1 MIAALVVLPALA
13 AIAAFFIRSHP
24 LRRSLLVA
32 AAVLHAGMVCWLW
45 VDPARFPPM
54 GSWLAV
60 DALGRLFLAI
70 ASLLF
75 LAVSVSA
82 VGFLQRESGATSADT
97 EEGFLFGNAP
107 EAVFTAC
114 LLGFLSTMTLVT
126 VSQHFGLLW
135 VSIEATT
142 LVSAPLIHYHRH
154 HRSLEATWKYLLI
167 CSVGIAV
174 ALLGTYFLAASVPS
188 GAGRA
193 GSGVVSALTFSG
205 LARAAASL
213 DAGWLKAAFL
223 LLLVGY
229 GTKMGLAPMHTWL
242 PDAHSEAPS
251 VVSALLSGALLNCAF
266 LAVLRILSVCAAAG
280 LGGFGR
286 QTILV
291 LGLVS
296 MAVAAGLIIGQPDYK
311 RMLAYSSVEHM
322 GILCVGIG
330 LGGLGDWGALFH
342 AVNHSLTKAALFL
355 LAGNFLAAYGTK
367 KSADVNGAARTLPVT
382 AALWVAGLF
391 AITGAPP
398 FGLFSSELSILRAGV
413 NAGAWVVVVIY
424 SILLAAVFVGMIT
437 MLLRMGGNAALP
449 RYPAEL
455 SGRGQAGPRELS
467 GLAGHARHVGV
478 AAAGSHGT
486 AVAAAV
492 APPMR
497 ARESAL
503 SVAAPLILLVLTG
516 VLGLV
521 VPGFLDTVLKQAALL
536 LGI

>member
-1 MIAALVVLPALA
+1 MILALIALPGFA
-13 AIAAFFIRSHP
+13 AIAAFFIRSHS
-24 LRRSLLVA
+24 LRRSLLVTV
-32 AAVLHAGMVCWLW
+32 AVLQAGLVSWLW
-45 VDPARFPPM
+45 IDPARFPPL
-54 GSWLAV
+54 GSWLAA

-82 VGFLQRESGATSADT
+82 VGFLQKESGATRADT

-154 HRSLEATWKYLLI
+154 HRSLEATWKYLLV

-188 GAGRA
+188 GIGAKSAEYVG
-193 GSGVVSALTFSG
+193 GSAVSLTFSG
-205 LARAAASL
+205 LARNAARL
-213 DAGWLKAAFL
+213 DTGWLKAAFL

-330 LGGLGDWGALFH
+330 LGGLGDWGALFQ

-367 KSADVNGAARTLPVT
+367 KSSDVDGAVRTLPVT
-382 AALWVAGLF
+382 AALWIAGLF

-398 FGLFSSELSILRAGV
+398 FGLFSSELTILRAGV
-413 NAGAWVVVVIY
+413 NAGAWAVVAVY
-424 SILLAAVFVGMIT
+424 SFLLAAVFVGMIT
-437 MLLRMGGNAALP
+437 MLLRMGRNAALP
-449 RYPAEL
+449 RYGSARVRARPE
-455 SGRGQAGPRELS
+455 GRTGSANAPYTAAG
-467 GLAGHARHVGV
+467 GLGIAR
-478 AAAGSHGT
+478 AAA
-486 AVAAAV
+486 
-492 APPMR
+492 APPLR
-497 ARESAL
+497 AGESVL
-503 SVAAPLILLVLTG
+503 SVAAPLVLLVLTG
-516 VLGLV
+516 VLGLFI
-521 VPGFLDTVLKQAALL
+521 PGFLDTVLKQAALL
-536 LGI
+536 LGV